1 MITGIECAGL
11 VLAVLPIF
19 IEAAKSYKKGV
30 DSIYNVT
37 SHSRRD
43 EKLQDFYEDFW
54 WETTMLNRQIRGIVD
69 ALPYLSNDRKTYL
82 ADPEHLEEW
91 NHDTDVSEALQ
102 KVFSSVTDFED
113 FKVIMTKIVGLL
125 VQLVQ
130 DSTVHISIKDMVSND
145 WNINNSGM
153 LNLSKEPL
161 GNVQQAQRLWDGPP
175 K

>member
-19 IEAAKSYKKGV
+19 IEAAKSYKKGI

-43 EKLQDFYEDFW
+43 EKLQDFYEEFW
-54 WETTMLNRQIRGIVD
+54 WETEMLNRQIRGIVD
-69 ALPYLSNDRKTYL
+69 ALPYLSSERKAYL
-82 ADPEHLEEW
+82 AAAEHLDAW
-91 NHDTDVSEALQ
+91 NQDADVSQALHE
-102 KVFSSVTDFED
+102 VFSSIMDFED

-130 DSTVHISIKDMVSND
+130 DSTVQITIKDMVSN
-145 WNINNSGM
+145 
-153 LNLSKEPL
+153 
-161 GNVQQAQRLWDGPP
+161 R
-175 K
+175 